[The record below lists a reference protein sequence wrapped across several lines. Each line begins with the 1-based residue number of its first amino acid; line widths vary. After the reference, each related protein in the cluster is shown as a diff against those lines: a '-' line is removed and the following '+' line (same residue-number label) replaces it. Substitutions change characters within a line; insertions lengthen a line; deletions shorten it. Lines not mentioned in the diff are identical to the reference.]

1 MSEIN
6 SVEEMRVFK
15 RDGTFQD
22 VSFDKILNRVK
33 KLGNSEPKLNINYSQ
48 LVMKVIDQLYEDI
61 PTSVIDELT
70 AQQCASLYTKHL
82 DYGSLAS
89 RIIVSNNHKNTTD
102 SFYNAM
108 KSLYNFKDINNIIS
122 PLLHKDTFSIIE
134 KHRQELD
141 NMIDYQRDYL
151 FDYFGFKTLER
162 AYLMKVKDTIIER
175 PQHMWMRVAVGIHGD
190 DLDSVKVT
198 YDLMSQFYF
207 THATPTLFNSGT
219 PRPQLSSCF
228 LLGMENDSIDGIY
241 NTLKECANISKWAG
255 GIGLH
260 IHNVRSTGSHI
271 RGTNG
276 TSNGIVPMLRVFN
289 TTARYVDQGG
299 GKRNGSFAIYL
310 EPHHADIL
318 EFLELKLNHGDEEMR
333 ARDLFYALW
342 ISDLFMQRVSSDG
355 DWSLFCPDQCPGL
368 SDCYG
373 NDYKELYEKYCNE
386 GKAIKTIKA
395 RELWFKILDSQM
407 ETGTP
412 YMLYKDAANSKS
424 NQKNLGTIKSSNLCV
439 APETKIFTDKGYKT
453 ISKLENKII
462 NVWNGKQFSETQV
475 RKTGAN
481 QKLIKVQ
488 TSNGMEL
495 DCTLYHKF
503 YIETGKRPADKSI
516 PMVVEAKDL
525 KVGMK
530 IIRHDFPTL
539 NKHVN
544 KVMESPYTHGL
555 YCADGTY
562 SRPEGKEKHQCNY
575 KKYMET
581 DFCKRHQNNEKVYDE
596 DDERC
601 SAVSNDDRPLISL
614 YGEKK
619 QLLNYLD
626 WTHNKE
632 SDNRINVTL
641 KQSINKKYFV
651 PLKYSNNTKLK
662 WLAGYLD
669 GDGCIVCLNGVNNIQ
684 VSSTNKEF
692 LVKVSYMLN
701 TLGISPSLSKMKEAR
716 TKLPANNGKEYDCKE
731 IYRMNIDCESLI
743 KLMDMGFETNRLKI
757 ENPRKPHHK
766 TNKYITITGI
776 IDEDRY
782 DDTYCFNEPLEHK
795 GIFNGI
801 ITGQCSEIIQYSD
814 DTESAVCNLAS
825 IGLSKF
831 VSEDKKFDYSK
842 LHETT
847 KVVTKNL
854 NKVIDINYYPTEKCK
869 LSNLRHRPIGIGVQG
884 LADAFA
890 MMDVPFHSEQAIE
903 INKLIFETIYHA
915 ALEKSNEM
923 AIERNHV
930 MQYINCHDNLFK
942 HDNETCREYN
952 YIDSEDTRELLEKY
966 KPISSEM
973 HRLDLSGSYSTFV
986 GSPASNG
993 ILQFDMWKV
1002 QPSDRYDWNSLKESI
1017 KLYGLRNSLLISPM
1031 PTAST
1036 AQILGNNECFEPF
1049 TSNIYSRRTLAG
1061 DFVIPNKHL
1070 MKDLNNL
1077 GLWNDEIK
1085 DNIIINKGSIQ
1096 HIDSIPKHIKDKYK
1110 IVWEIPMRH
1119 IINMAA
1125 DRGAFVCQSQSMN
1138 LWMEDPDYKSL
1149 TAMHFHS
1156 WKVGLKTGIYYLR
1169 RKAKH
1174 QPQQF
1179 TIDPTKNYSNNEQDN
1194 TCEMCSG

>member
-1 MSEIN
+1 
-6 SVEEMRVFK
+6 
-15 RDGTFQD
+15 
-22 VSFDKILNRVK
+22 
-33 KLGNSEPKLNINYSQ
+33 
-48 LVMKVIDQLYEDI
+48 
-61 PTSVIDELT
+61 
-70 AQQCASLYTKHL
+70 
-82 DYGSLAS
+82 
-89 RIIVSNNHKNTTD
+89 
-102 SFYNAM
+102 
-108 KSLYNFKDINNIIS
+108 
-122 PLLHKDTFSIIE
+122 
-134 KHRQELD
+134 
-141 NMIDYQRDYL
+141 
-151 FDYFGFKTLER
+151 
-162 AYLMKVKDTIIER
+162 
-175 PQHMWMRVAVGIHGD
+175 
-190 DLDSVKVT
+190 
-198 YDLMSQFYF
+198 
-207 THATPTLFNSGT
+207 
-219 PRPQLSSCF
+219 
-228 LLGMENDSIDGIY
+228 
-241 NTLKECANISKWAG
+241 
-255 GIGLH
+255 
-260 IHNVRSTGSHI
+260 
-271 RGTNG
+271 
-276 TSNGIVPMLRVFN
+276 
-289 TTARYVDQGG
+289 
-299 GKRNGSFAIYL
+299 
-310 EPHHADIL
+310 
-318 EFLELKLNHGDEEMR
+318 
-333 ARDLFYALW
+333 
-342 ISDLFMQRVSSDG
+342 
-355 DWSLFCPDQCPGL
+355 
-368 SDCYG
+368 
-373 NDYKELYEKYCNE
+373 
-386 GKAIKTIKA
+386 
-395 RELWFKILDSQM
+395 
-407 ETGTP
+407 
-412 YMLYKDAANSKS
+412 
-424 NQKNLGTIKSSNLCV
+424 
-439 APETKIFTDKGYKT
+439 
-453 ISKLENKII
+453 
-462 NVWNGKQFSETQV
+462 
-475 RKTGAN
+475 
-481 QKLIKVQ
+481 
-488 TSNGMEL
+488 MEL

-716 TKLPANNGKEYDCKE
+716 TTKLPANNGKEYDCKE

-743 KLMDMGFETNRLKI
+743 KLMDMGFETIRLKI